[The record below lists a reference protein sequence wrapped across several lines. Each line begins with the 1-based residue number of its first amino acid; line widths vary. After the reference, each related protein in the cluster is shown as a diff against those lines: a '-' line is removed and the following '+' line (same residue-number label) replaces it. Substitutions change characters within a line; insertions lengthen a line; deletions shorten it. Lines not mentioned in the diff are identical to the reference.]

1 MTRDYETRDYET
13 VPCPE
18 VLRPVSKKHNM
29 VEEKKKRD
37 GFGSKLG
44 IIAASAGSAI
54 GLGNIYRFP
63 CEVGENGG
71 AAFLLFYLIVVIFL
85 GLPVMLSEMVI
96 GRRSQSNSVGAFK
109 KLAPKTKWHFVGY
122 MGVLCGFLIF
132 AFYSTVAGWTL
143 EYIVKAVTNSF
154 QGKDLA
160 TIEQEFT
167 AFHDMGWRN
176 VMWQAVFIFLTGFV
190 VFRGVQNGIEKYSK
204 ILMPVL
210 LVILIVLGIRSITLP
225 GGKEGLA
232 FLFKPDF
239 SKITGKVLISA
250 LGQGFFSLSL
260 GMGVLIT
267 YGSYVKKD
275 DNLTTTAFS
284 VVLADTAIALLAG
297 LVIFP
302 AAFSFGVK
310 PEAGMGLVFNTL
322 PMLFNQMAGGYW
334 FCLIFFLLLAIAA
347 LTSTISLLEVL
358 VAYLSEEMRLKRN
371 LATVVACAGTMLL
384 GVFASLSLMSDTP
397 FAIGG
402 TPVFDL
408 MDYISSNILL
418 PIGGVLIVIF
428 VGWKLGKQKFF
439 DEVSNEGTIKA
450 SLKKI
455 IFFIIRYLAPVA
467 IAIVF
472 ISGLIK

>member
-1 MTRDYETRDYET
+1 MA
-13 VPCPE
+13 E
-18 VLRPVSKKHNM
+18 V
-29 VEEKKKRD
+29 KKKRD

-44 IIAASAGSAI
+44 IIAAAAGSAI

-71 AAFLLFYLIVVIFL
+71 AAFLLFYLIVVNLL
-85 GLPVMLSEMVI
+85 GLPVMLSELVI
-96 GRRSQSNSVGAFK
+96 GRRSQSNSVGAFH
-109 KLAPKTKWHFVGY
+109 KLAPNTKWPIVGY

-132 AFYSTVAGWTL
+132 AFYSTVSGWTL
-143 EYIVKAVTNSF
+143 EYIVKSVTNSF
-154 QGKDLA
+154 HGKDLA
-160 TIEQEFT
+160 TIESEFA

-176 VMWQAVFIFLTGFV
+176 VMWQGIFIFMTGFV
-190 VFRGVQNGIEKYSK
+190 VFRGVQNGIEKTAK
-204 ILMPVL
+204 VLMPL
-210 LVILIVLGIRSITLP
+210 LLGILIILGIRSMTLP
-225 GGKEGLA
+225 GAKEGLS
-232 FLFKPDF
+232 FLFRPDF
-239 SKITGKVLISA
+239 SKITGKVMVEA

-267 YGSYVKKD
+267 YGSYVKKE
-275 DNLTTTAFS
+275 DNLTSTAFS
-284 VVLADTAIALLAG
+284 VVIADTAIAILAG

-322 PMLFNQMAGGYW
+322 PMLFNQITGGYW
-334 FCLIFFLLLAIAA
+334 FCLIFFVLLAIAA

-358 VAYLSEEMRLKRN
+358 VAYLSEGMHLKRTW
-371 LATVVACAGTMLL
+371 ATVIACAGTMVL
-384 GVFASLSLMSDTP
+384 GVFASLSLMSETP
-397 FAIGG
+397 FAVAGH
-402 TPVFDL
+402 TVFDM
-408 MDYISSNILL
+408 MDFLSSNILL

-428 VGWKLGKQKFF
+428 VGWRLGKQKFF
-439 DEVSNEGTIKA
+439 EEVTNEGALKA
-450 SLKKI
+450 PLKRI

>member
-1 MTRDYETRDYET
+1 MIRDYETRD
-13 VPCPE
+13 CP
-18 VLRPVSKKHNM
+18 VSQSPVSKNYNM
-29 VEEKKKRD
+29 AEEKKKRD

-44 IIAASAGSAI
+44 IIAAAAGSAI

-63 CEVGENGG
+63 CEVGNNGG
-71 AAFLLFYLIVVIFL
+71 AAFLLVYLLVVIFL
-85 GLPVMLSEMVI
+85 GIPVMLSELVI

-109 KLAPKTKWHFVGY
+109 KLAPKTAWPIVGY

-132 AFYSTVAGWTL
+132 AFYSTVSGWTL
-143 EYIVKAVTNSF
+143 EYIIKSVTDSF
-154 QGKDLA
+154 HGKDLV

-176 VMWQAVFIFLTGFV
+176 VMWQGIFIFLTGFV
-190 VFRGVQNGIEKYSK
+190 VFKGVQNGIEKYAK
-204 ILMPVL
+204 ILMPLL
-210 LVILIVLGIRSITLP
+210 LVILIVLGVRSMTLP
-225 GGKEGLA
+225 GAKEGLA

-267 YGSYVKKD
+267 YGSYVKKS
-275 DNLTTTAFS
+275 DNLTSTAFS

-334 FCLIFFLLLAIAA
+334 FCLIFFVLLAIAA

-358 VAYLSEEMRLKRN
+358 VAYLSEELHLKRQW
-371 LATVVACAGTMLL
+371 ATVVACAGTMLL
-384 GVFASLSLMSDTP
+384 GAFASLSLMSGTP
-397 FAIGG
+397 FTIGG
-402 TPVFDL
+402 RPVFDL
-408 MDYISSNILL
+408 MDFVSSNILL
-418 PIGGVLIVIF
+418 PVGGVLIVIF
-428 VGWKLGKQKFF
+428 LGWYLGKQKFF
-439 DEVSNEGTIKA
+439 EEVTNEGAIKA

-455 IFFIIRYLAPVA
+455 IFFIIKYLAPVA
-467 IAIVF
+467 ITIVF